1 MMAVYFASS
10 ACKQSDSQTFKKQL
24 VLVERKLYHLTL
36 NVPSYNYS
44 FLSHLCSIL
53 LLHFLFSCNVFS
65 IFRLRNALYNTFC
78 VNMKFTKESPVIE
91 EETCFNLDPFTV
103 SYDYVK
109 FQEHVSSTPPLKS
122 YILAPAVETKTARKK
137 VEIQPTEIRLKK
149 GLRSFDKP
157 RTDRIVLDFGSS
169 DLVSSAVN

>member
-1 MMAVYFASS
+1 M
-10 ACKQSDSQTFKKQL
+10 
-24 VLVERKLYHLTL
+24 ERKLYHLTL